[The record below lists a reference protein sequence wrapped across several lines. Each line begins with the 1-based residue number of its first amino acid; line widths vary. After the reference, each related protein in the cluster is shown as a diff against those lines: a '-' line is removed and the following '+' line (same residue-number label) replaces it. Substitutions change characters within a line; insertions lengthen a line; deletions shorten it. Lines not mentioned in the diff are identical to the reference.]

1 MRQSD
6 ESHLAKA
13 PEMCRGCLV
22 VEPRTGN
29 NNARI
34 VSLPVR
40 LCALHGSG
48 FVVDSGIII
57 EIAREELSVAFSQH
71 LQTGTI
77 VTVEFNGCVLAGE
90 IRDSR
95 RVPEYRPHLKF
106 VVSIEV
112 RQVIRGDQCWQRLT
126 GDNFAA

>member
-1 MRQSD
+1 MAIRGIKSGV
-6 ESHLAKA
+6 SRRKS
-13 PEMCRGCLV
+13 CRGCV
-22 VEPRTGN
+22 TVEPRSSN
-29 NNARI
+29 HPRI

-40 LCALHGSG
+40 LCALHGSA
-48 FVVDSGIII
+48 FVVDTGVAI
-57 EIAREELSVAFSQH
+57 EIAGQELSVAFSQDLH
-71 LQTGTI
+71 SGAI

-106 VVSIEV
+106 VVTIEV

-126 GDNFAA
+126 GGFAA